1 MKKKRV
7 NSRFSQRSA
16 ENLLKKMKLLIAF
29 FFAGLLGVSAST
41 YSQQTKLNLYFE
53 KVTVKE
59 AFKQIEKNSEFVFF
73 YNEDYVDVN
82 RKVNINVKD
91 ESVENV
97 LNELLKGTQN
107 TYKIY
112 DRQIVILPPE
122 TKGLPSIIKSGINVE
137 QQKKEIY
144 GTVTDNKGL
153 ALPGVS
159 VVVKGT
165 TVGTLTD
172 GDGKFRFQV
181 PTDATVLMFSFVGMK
196 TQEVAIAGKT
206 LFKVLMEEETIGLEE
221 IVAVGYGSVKK
232 SDLTGSVS
240 SVRGNDLVQLPSLRT
255 DEALQGRA
263 AGVVVTNNDGA
274 PGGVATV
281 RIRGGNS
288 INGGNNALIV
298 IDGFQGGDLSSLNPN
313 EVESIEVLKDA
324 SATAIYGSRGA
335 NGVIL
340 VTTKSG
346 FNTKSGEAGA
356 PIVDYRYS
364 IGVQSVVK
372 KIDLF
377 DGPGYARIQN
387 AWKATQNL
395 YGDAVLPFTDAQI
408 AELDKTGGTDWQDE
422 LFRQATLQMH
432 QISIK
437 GGTDAVKYFIA
448 GGYFDQEGL
457 IVNTQFKRY
466 TLRSNLD
473 MNVYKWL
480 KAGLNINVI
489 KDKGNI
495 PPSGEGTRYVDILS
509 QAVNSVLRFDPCTPV
524 FDEFGNYS
532 RTPNLYGDRDV
543 WNPMA
548 TAMGS
553 FNELSNMTTN
563 LNAFLEFKIMKG
575 LTFKVTG
582 AAGIYNSDK
591 KTYYNTLTKVGR
603 PVDGIG
609 NLTDDKNLYYQNSN
623 ILTYDKIINTRHHIT
638 LTGVA
643 EQQSSIS
650 YGSDL
655 QAQGFASD
663 ITNVYDIGG
672 AKQTNYRTSYDS
684 RRNINSWLGRANYG
698 YADKYLLTASY
709 RADGSSV
716 FGANNKWGYFPSASL
731 AWRASEEAFIK
742 NLNLFTGLKFRGSW
756 GKTGNQAIPPYGSLA
771 KVAPGAGDPFTYPY
785 NGTSTTDTGYGIA
798 SAANVNLKWETTA
811 QTDLGVDMG
820 FFQGRLTATVDVY
833 KKTTTD
839 LLLNEPVPFY
849 TGALNAQLLANV
861 GSVENKGLEI
871 TVGGDPIVG
880 AFKWN
885 TSINISVNRSKV
897 LKLVDS
903 LPMGLKTNTGGGYGI
918 YNAASNSLMYLQEG
932 QPMGQMRG
940 FIVEGTWAE
949 SERAEALKYGQLPGD
964 QKYKDLNGDGLIND
978 TKDVTVI
985 GNSSP
990 NFVFGWNNNMS
1001 YKNFTL
1007 SFLIQGSQGNDIFNA
1022 TRIQIENPSKGT
1034 STALNNRWTIDNQNT
1049 DVPAFTDQI
1058 TRRDQL
1064 LGVKS
1069 KITLGKSPNRLS
1081 RYVEDGS
1088 YVRLKNITLGY
1099 DFPKSLVSK
1108 IGLTNFRAYVMAA
1121 NLLTLTNY
1129 TGYDPEV
1136 SSFNVSTDAVRGI
1149 DMSNY
1154 PSVKTITLGI
1164 NLTF

>member
-1 MKKKRV
+1 MKNHLFFGVFFKKKYL
-7 NSRFSQRSA
+7 QKT
-16 ENLLKKMKLLIAF
+16 LLIMKLTTFFLILATLQS
-29 FFAGLLGVSAST
+29 FASGYGQSSII
-41 YSQQTKLNLYFE
+41 KLN
-53 KVTVKE
+53 KE
-59 AFKQIEKNSEFVFF
+59 TQTLSSVIEAIENQTDYKIF
-73 YNEDYVDVN
+73 YKTDQVDVAQL
-82 RKVNINVKD
+82 VNIDINEATVA
-91 ESVENV
+91 SV
-97 LNELLKGTQN
+97 LNEALNGTDLS
-107 TYKIY
+107 YVVMDKL
-112 DRQIVILPPE
+112 IVFAPAG
-122 TKGLPSIIKSGINVE
+122 TIN
-137 QQKKEIY
+137 QPA
-144 GTVTDNKGL
+144 TVT
-153 ALPGVS
+153 
-159 VVVKGT
+159 GT
-165 TVGTLTD
+165 I
-172 GDGKFRFQV
+172 
-181 PTDATVLMFSFVGMK
+181 TDATTNELLIGVNISIEGTNKGVISDINGKYAIEVQEDNATLIFSYIGYA
-196 TQEVAIAGKT
+196 TQKISVAGQS
-206 LFKVLMEEETIGLEE
+206 TIHVSLVPDITNLEE
-221 IVAVGYGSVKK
+221 VVVVGYGTQRK
-232 SDLTGSVS
+232 SDITGSVS
-240 SVRGNDLVQLPSLRT
+240 SVKGNDLVQLPSIRS

-274 PGGVATV
+274 PGGMATI

-288 INGGNNALIV
+288 ITGGNNALIV

-324 SATAIYGSRGA
+324 SATAIYGSKGA

-346 FNTKSGEAGA
+346 KKGA
-356 PIVDYRYS
+356 PIVDYSYS
-364 IGVQSVVK
+364 IGVQSVVH

-377 DGPGYARIQN
+377 NGPDYARIQN

-408 AELDKTGGTDWQDE
+408 AELDRTGGTDWQDE
-422 LFRQATLQMH
+422 LFREATLQMH

-437 GGTDAVKYFIA
+437 GGSDAVKYFIA

-473 MNVYKWL
+473 INVNKWL
-480 KAGLNINVI
+480 KAGLNMNVI

-495 PPSGEGTRYVDILS
+495 PPSGEGVRYVDILS
-509 QAVNSVLRFDPCTPV
+509 QAVNSVIRFDPITPV
-524 FDEFGNYS
+524 YDALGNYS
-532 RTPNLYGDRDV
+532 RTPLAYGDRDI

-563 LNAFLEFKIMKG
+563 LNAFFEFKIMEG

-591 KTYYNTLTKVGR
+591 KTYYNTLTKNGR

-609 NLTDDKNLYYQNSN
+609 NLTDDKSLYYQNSN

-650 YGSDL
+650 YGSDI

-663 ITNVYDIGG
+663 LTGVYDIGG
-672 AKQTNYRTSYDS
+672 ASQTNYKTSYDS
-684 RRNINSWLGRANYG
+684 RRNINSLLGRVNYG
-698 YADKYLLTASY
+698 YADKYLLTVSY

-731 AWRASEEAFIK
+731 AWRASEEEFIK
-742 NLNLFTGLKFRGSW
+742 NLDVFTDLKFRGSW
-756 GKTGNQAIPPYGSLA
+756 GKTGNQAINVYGSLA
-771 KVAPGAGDPFTYPY
+771 KVAPGLGDPFTYPY
-785 NGTSTTDTGYGIA
+785 NGTSTTDVGYGIT

-811 QTDLGVDMG
+811 QTDLGVDVG
-820 FFQGRLTATVDVY
+820 FFKGRLTATVDVY

-839 LLLNEPVPFY
+839 LLMNRPVPFY
-849 TGALNAQLLANV
+849 TGAPNAQIIANV
-861 GSVENKGLEI
+861 GSIENKGLEI

-880 AFKWN
+880 TFKWN
-885 TSINISVNRSKV
+885 TSVNISINRSKV
-897 LKLVDS
+897 LKLVNS
-903 LPMGLKTNTGGGYGI
+903 LPMGFKTSTGGGYGI
-918 YNAASNSLMYLQEG
+918 YYAASNSLMYLQEG

-940 FIVEGTWAE
+940 YITEGTWGE
-949 SERAEALKYGQLPGD
+949 SERAEALLFGQLPGD
-964 QKYKDLNGDGLIND
+964 QKYKDIGGGTVGADGVPVPDGLINE
-978 TKDVTVI
+978 KDVTVI

-990 NFVFGWNNNMS
+990 NFVFGLNNSMS

-1007 SFLIQGSQGNDIFNA
+1007 SFLIQGCQGNDIFNA
-1022 TRIQIENPSKGT
+1022 TRIQIENPSKGA

-1058 TRRDQL
+1058 TRRDAL
-1064 LGVKS
+1064 LGVSS
-1069 KITLGKSPNRLS
+1069 KLTLGKSPNRLS

-1099 DFPKSLVSK
+1099 NLPKSLVSK
-1108 IGLTNFRAYVMAA
+1108 IGLTNFRAYVTAV
-1121 NLLTLTNY
+1121 NLLTLTKY

-1136 SSFNVSTDAVRGI
+1136 SSFNIGTDAGRGI

-1154 PSVKTITLGI
+1154 PTVKTITIGI